1 MRQGAACS
9 CCYFVPLPLPATGWA
24 PAPVSPVSCREIL
37 TSRNRTCRK
46 PVMISGSSNTTF
58 LYCYVTLYHEHATL
72 RAVRHTLHDV
82 YHTLHDVYRTSRD
95 VYRTLRAVRHT
106 LHDVYH
112 TLHDVYRTSRD
123 VCRTLRDVCHT
134 LRDVHRTLRDVCR
147 TLHDVCHTLRDV
159 YRILPGTGVTG
170 RCRYPALIDPF
181 EYFSLKKGFLK
192 QTESL

>member
-9 CCYFVPLPLPATGWA
+9 CCYFVPLPLPAAGWA
-24 PAPVSPVSCREIL
+24 PAPVNPVSCRATL

-46 PVMISGSSNTTF
+46 PVSISGSSGITL

-72 RAVRHTLHDV
+72 HAA
-82 YHTLHDVYRTSRD
+82 YRTLRDVHRTLRDVHRTLRDVHRTLRD
-95 VYRTLRAVRHT
+95 VYRTLR
-106 LHDVYH
+106 
-112 TLHDVYRTSRD
+112 DVYR
-123 VCRTLRDVCHT
+123 T

-147 TLHDVCHTLRDV
+147 TLRDVRHTSHDV
-159 YRILPGTGVTG
+159 YRILPGTG

-192 QTESL
+192 QTERL